1 MNTKTIYLWVYK
13 QPLAIID
20 NNNIFDITASFN
32 ELNSYAHSSEKE
44 KPNFFIESTDEAG
57 NFQ

>member
-1 MNTKTIYLWVYK
+1 MNTKAICLCVYK

-32 ELNSYAHSSEKE
+32 ELNSYAHSSERGN
-44 KPNFFIESTDEAG
+44 PNFFIKSTDEAG